1 MKNRTLVLGIGSPIM
16 CDDAIGLRVLQELG
30 KRGVQGV
37 DLEEACVSGLDLIE
51 IMLDHEL
58 VIIVDAIIQSGHP
71 PGTVMVLSPEDFSDT
86 VHGTNPH
93 EANVATT
100 LELGRT
106 LQPDRF
112 PQEVKFVAV
121 EANDVFTLSEVM
133 TPELEAALDRTVQTV
148 LELVKND

>member
-30 KRGVQGV
+30 KRGVKGV
-37 DLEEACVSGLDLIE
+37 DLEEACASGLDLIE

-71 PGTVMVLSPEDFSDT
+71 PGTVMVMSPEDFSDT

-100 LELGRT
+100 IELGRT
-106 LQPDRF
+106 LEPDRF
-112 PQEVKFVAV
+112 PKKVRFVAV
-121 EANDVFTLSEVM
+121 EANDVITVTDKM
-133 TPELEAALDRTVQTV
+133 TPEVEAALDRTVEKV
-148 LELVKND
+148 LELIAEN

>member
-100 LELGRT
+100 IELGKV
-106 LQPDRF
+106 LEPDRF
-112 PQEVKFVAV
+112 PKKVRFVAV
-121 EANDVFTLSEVM
+121 EANDVITVTDKM
-133 TPELEAALDRTVQTV
+133 TPEVEAALERTVDKV
-148 LELVKND
+148 LELIAEN